1 MTEPLTIDVWS
12 DFVCPY
18 CFLVSSSLARLKAS
32 HGVEVRWRSYELRPP
47 GSPPMDANF
56 EQYIAQAKPRMQAYA
71 RDYFGITDMT
81 PGPIGVSSRPALVG
95 AKYAEAQGVGDV
107 YHQRV
112 FTAYFM
118 EGRAIDDREW
128 LVGLAVDLGLDGAA
142 FGAALDAPAY
152 IAAVED
158 DVAQA
163 MGDGIQ
169 SVPALVFAGKYL
181 ISGAQPYERLVQATE
196 QVQGLLAGG

>member
-1 MTEPLTIDVWS
+1 M
-12 DFVCPY
+12 
-18 CFLVSSSLARLKAS
+18 
-32 HGVEVRWRSYELRPP
+32 EVRWRSYELRPP
-47 GSPPMDANF
+47 GSPPVDASF

-81 PGPIGVSSRPALVG
+81 LGPIGVSSRPALVG
-95 AKYAEAQGVGDV
+95 AKYAEAQGVGDE

-118 EGRAIDDREW
+118 QGQAIDDRAW
-128 LVGLAVDLGLDGAA
+128 LVGLAVELGLDGEA
-142 FGAALDAPAY
+142 FGAALDDPTC

-163 MGDGIQ
+163 MGAGIQ
-169 SVPALVFAGKYL
+169 GVPALVFAGKYL
-181 ISGAQPYERLVQATE
+181 ISGAQPYDTLARATE